1 MLIGYARVS
10 TSDQNLA
17 SQVKALQD
25 AGCSKI
31 FEDKASGAKADR
43 PGLAAALK
51 FARPGDCLV
60 IWKLDRLGRS
70 VKNLIELS
78 SQLSDQGIELKSLSD
93 GIDTS
98 TSSGRFYF
106 TVLAALA
113 EMERDLIRERTL
125 AGLEAARS
133 NGRTGGRPTALTDE
147 QRETARILLKDGG
160 KGYSAVARELGVSRS
175 TLYRYFPIEDES
187 NAKD

>member
-1 MLIGYARVS
+1 
-10 TSDQNLA
+10 
-17 SQVKALQD
+17 
-25 AGCSKI
+25 
-31 FEDKASGAKADR
+31 
-43 PGLAAALK
+43 
-51 FARPGDCLV
+51 
-60 IWKLDRLGRS
+60 
-70 VKNLIELS
+70 
-78 SQLSDQGIELKSLSD
+78 
-93 GIDTS
+93 
-98 TSSGRFYF
+98 
-106 TVLAALA
+106 
-113 EMERDLIRERTL
+113 MERDLIRERTL